1 MSNDFNTG
9 KPRTIKANHLLQAK
23 VGSGD
28 VAPEKVAKM
37 QSVMDNNKTD
47 YAPMANDHLDRLALA
62 ISRARQGTSESPGKN
77 SGNGMD
83 LIDAMIEPVM
93 QLKGN
98 ASMFN
103 YPLVGNLANI
113 MMNLLENIDTLDDTV
128 IDIVDAH
135 HKTLSVIVKNK
146 MTGSGGDYGMQLES
160 ELSDA
165 CKRYFSKRGVNPL
178 TSNDAFFID

>member
-47 YAPMANDHLDRLALA
+47 YAPMANEHLDRLALA
-62 ISRARQGTSESPGKN
+62 ISRARKGPDG
-77 SGNGMD
+77 GMD
-83 LIDAMIEPVM
+83 MIDAMIEPVM

-113 MMNLLENIDTLDDTV
+113 MMNLLENIDTLDNTV

-146 MTGSGGDYGMQLES
+146 MTGSGGDYGIQLES

-178 TSNDAFFID
+178 SNNDAFFID